1 MWTVKQYAKAIA
13 AVVILSILLWLQA
26 SYEFTRLP
34 EATTQMAPTV
44 AAGSIHLL
52 DQSPASPDDFMHAD
66 VVFFSFSTKK
76 DYEVFVSRV
85 IGLPGDRIVMV
96 DGQLKRNGSE
106 VAEIYLPQPFPGI
119 YLDVTVP
126 RGHLFVLNDN
136 RESLKD
142 SRSLGPVPWTAVYG
156 RMRK

>member
-1 MWTVKQYAKAIA
+1 MWIIKQYAKAIA
-13 AVVILSILLWLQA
+13 AVVIISILMWLQS

-34 EATTQMAPTV
+34 EEATQMAPAV

-52 DQSPASPDDFMHAD
+52 DQSFGSVNDFRHSD
-66 VVFFSFSTKK
+66 VVFYSYNTKS
-76 DYEVFVSRV
+76 DYEIFVSRV
-85 IGLPGDRIVMV
+85 VGLPGDRLVMA
-96 DGQLKRNGSE
+96 DGQLRRNGSE

-119 YLDVTVP
+119 YIEATVP

-142 SRSLGPVPWTAVYG
+142 SRSFGPVPWTAVYG

>member
-1 MWTVKQYAKAIA
+1 MWIIKQYAKAIV

-26 SYEFTRLP
+26 QYEFTRLP

-52 DQSPASPDDFMHAD
+52 DQSFASVDDFKHAD
-66 VVFFSFSTKK
+66 VVFFSFTTKK
-76 DYEVFVSRV
+76 DYEVYVSRV
-85 IGLPGDRIVMV
+85 VGVPGDSISLV

-106 VAEIYLPQPFPGI
+106 VAEVYLPQPFPGI
-119 YLDVTVP
+119 YIEVTVP

-136 RESLKD
+136 RDSPKD
-142 SRSLGPVPWTAVYG
+142 SRTFGPVPWTAIYG